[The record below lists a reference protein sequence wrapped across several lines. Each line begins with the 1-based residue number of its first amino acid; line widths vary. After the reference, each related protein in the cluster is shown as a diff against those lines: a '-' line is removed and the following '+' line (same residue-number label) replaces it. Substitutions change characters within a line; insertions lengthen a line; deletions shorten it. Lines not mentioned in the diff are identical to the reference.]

1 MKFAI
6 LGGGGAMGGLF
17 GGGLA
22 AAGHDVS
29 LVDVAQAAIGT
40 INAGGLRIE
49 EKSGESRTIKVRATN
64 DPKSVGVV
72 DAVLNFVK
80 CYHTESAVG
89 SALPMIGPDTAVL
102 TLQNG
107 WGNADVISRI
117 VGADRVL
124 VGLTYHSG
132 VLAAPGHVKH
142 PGVGMTYVGEISG
155 EQTPRLARLADA
167 LRGAGFEV
175 TPSTTI
181 LDEVWKKLAL
191 NCCTLP
197 TSALLGLFSHELAAF
212 EPMRDE
218 MRAILGEVRA
228 VAAAQSIALDEQERW
243 GTIIGILERGVGG
256 KSSML
261 QDVEAGRRTEIDVI
275 NGAIVAAGQRVGVP
289 TPHNL
294 AMFNLVKGWEAKID
308 TRRAVET
315 AA

>member
-22 AAGHDVS
+22 AAGHDVT
-29 LVDVAQAAIGT
+29 LIDVAPAAIAA
-40 INAGGLRIE
+40 INANGLRID
-49 EKSGESRTIKVRATN
+49 EKSGETRIVRVAATD
-64 DPKSVGVV
+64 DPNSVGVV

-80 CYHTESAVG
+80 CYHTGVAIRA
-89 SALPMIGPDTAVL
+89 ALPMIGDDTAVL

-107 WGNADVISRI
+107 WGNAETIGGIAGQDKVM
-117 VGADRVL
+117 

-142 PGVGMTYVGEISG
+142 PGVGMTYVGELSG
-155 EQTPRLARLADA
+155 QQTPRLDRIVAA
-167 LRGAGFEV
+167 LRSANFEV

-181 LDEVWKKLAL
+181 LNEVWKKLAL

-197 TSALLGLFSHELAAF
+197 TSALLGLFSHELAAS

-218 MRAILGEVRA
+218 MAALLKEVKA
-228 VAAAQSIALDEQERW
+228 VAEAQGIVLDEDERW
-243 GTIIGILERGVGG
+243 TTIIGILEKGVGG

-261 QDVEAGRRTEIDVI
+261 QDAEAGRRTEIDVI
-275 NGAIVAAGQRVGVP
+275 NGAIVAAGKRTGIA
-289 TPHNL
+289 TPHNQ
-294 AMFNLVKGWEAKID
+294 AMVNLVKGLEAKRAARQSEE
-308 TRRAVET
+308 RRP
-315 AA
+315 